1 MGGSVEA
8 AKEGGW
14 LKNFITELGVVPSIK
29 NLIPLF
35 CDNNEE
41 IAQAKEPRSHQK
53 TKHIVRRYHII
64 REIVA
69 RGDVEICKIEGLKIF
84 SKGLS
89 ELLRNSKELNNHLP
103 KPLPIQEGLG
113 LVKICKDEGW
123 RCYNGVP
130 SATICDEEQINTE
143 SRVIVDLTMEK
154 EMESLQ
160 RHTPLAEVPLN
171 QGCLDIF
178 HQVIKDN
185 MNLFRKSIACKQ
197 FLDALNKGQILNYSE
212 EVVRV
217 TREAIKSFEYIDAA
231 TMEGASHSINLRYIL
246 ESQKLSGENFL
257 DWEKNLQIVLD
268 CERKLYTLKT
278 DPPKTPK
285 ANARASEL
293 TSFKKY
299 EDDARDVK
307 CIIMASMTAELQ
319 RLHADMEARPMI
331 HHLRDLLQGHPK
343 NSGIYVIEVNMSDFT
358 SWVMDTGCGSHIC
371 TSMQNLHEV
380 RHLTEGEVQLK
391 VGNGA
396 LVNALAVGTYVLS
409 LPSGLLL
416 HLNNC
421 LFVPPISRNI
431 ISVSCLDKA
440 GFSINVK
447 DKCLSVS
454 RNDIYY
460 ATAKMTNGLYI
471 LDLDATVY
479 NVDVKR
485 SKPNSLN
492 LTYLWHC
499 HLGHINEKRISK
511 LRHSCV
517 LDSFDLESYDVC
529 QSCLLARGGFSY
541 FVTFTDDLSRY
552 GYVYLM
558 KHKSEC
564 FDKYKEFRNE
574 VEKQLGKSIKTLR
587 SDRGGEYLSLEFDDY
602 LKEHG
607 ILSQLTPP
615 ALLTAAHTLN
625 RVPSKAVESTPY
637 ELWRGT
643 KPNLSYLM
651 IWGCD
656 VYVRRL
662 MTSGKLDSKSDRC
675 KFVGYPKETKGY
687 EFYHPTDNKIFVA
700 RHGTFLEK
708 EFLSAISSG
717 RKVDLEEIR
726 EPQEEIS
733 IAVEPERQDL
743 VSRPGQVLPCRS
755 DRMRNPSVRYGFLV
769 SDEGDVLLVD
779 QGKPETYLEAITC
792 PESEQWLNAMKSE
805 MESMYAN
812 QDAFLVYGGEEKLK
826 VIGYTDASFQT
837 DRDDYKSQAGYV
849 FCLNGGAFSWKSSK
863 QDTTADSTTEAEY
876 MAAAEAAKEGVWIKK
891 FISELGVVPSIND
904 PIPLFC
910 DNTGAIA
917 QAKEPRSHHQ
927 KTKHIIRR
935 YHIIREIVYRG
946 DIEICK
952 VETDDNIADPLTKPL
967 GKLKH
972 EGHTRS
978 MGIRPMTD
986 WP

>member
-1 MGGSVEA
+1 MAS
-8 AKEGGW
+8 
-14 LKNFITELGVVPSIK
+14 
-29 NLIPLF
+29 
-35 CDNNEE
+35 NN
-41 IAQAKEPRSHQK
+41 
-53 TKHIVRRYHII
+53 TY
-64 REIVA
+64 
-69 RGDVEICKIEGLKIF
+69 
-84 SKGLS
+84 
-89 ELLRNSKELNNHLP
+89 
-103 KPLPIQEGLG
+103 
-113 LVKICKDEGW
+113 
-123 RCYNGVP
+123 
-130 SATICDEEQINTE
+130 
-143 SRVIVDLTMEK
+143 
-154 EMESLQ
+154 
-160 RHTPLAEVPLN
+160 
-171 QGCLDIF
+171 
-178 HQVIKDN
+178 
-185 MNLFRKSIACKQ
+185 
-197 FLDALNKGQILNYSE
+197 
-212 EVVRV
+212 
-217 TREAIKSFEYIDAA
+217 
-231 TMEGASHSINLRYIL
+231 SHSINLRYIL
-246 ESQKLSGENFL
+246 ENQKLSGENFL
-257 DWEKNLQIVLD
+257 DWEKNLRIVLD
-268 CERKLYTLKT
+268 CERKLYILET

-331 HHLRDLLQGHPK
+331 QRLRDLLQGHPK

-421 LFVPPISRNI
+421 LFVPAISRNI
-431 ISVSCLDKA
+431 ISVSFLDKA

-447 DKCLSVS
+447 DKCLSVF

-499 HLGHINEKRISK
+499 RLGHINKKRISK
-511 LRHSCV
+511 LCHSGV

-529 QSCLLARGGFSY
+529 QSCLLGKMTKAPFTGHGERASDVLGLIHSDVCGPINTEARGGFSY
-541 FVTFTDDLSRY
+541 F
-552 GYVYLM
+552 
-558 KHKSEC
+558 
-564 FDKYKEFRNE
+564 
-574 VEKQLGKSIKTLR
+574 
-587 SDRGGEYLSLEFDDY
+587 
-602 LKEHG
+602 
-607 ILSQLTPP
+607 
-615 ALLTAAHTLN
+615 
-625 RVPSKAVESTPY
+625 
-637 ELWRGT
+637 
-643 KPNLSYLM
+643 
-651 IWGCD
+651 
-656 VYVRRL
+656 
-662 MTSGKLDSKSDRC
+662 
-675 KFVGYPKETKGY
+675 ETKGY
-687 EFYHPTDNKIFVA
+687 EFYHPTNNKIFVA
-700 RHGTFLEK
+700 RNGTFLEK

-733 IAVEPERQDL
+733 TAVEPERQDL
-743 VSRPGQVLPCRS
+743 VSRLARVLPRRS
-755 DRMRNPSVRYGFLV
+755 DRMRNPPVRYGFLV

-779 QGKPETYLEAITC
+779 QGEPETYLEAITC
-792 PESEQWLNAMKSE
+792 LESEQWLNAMKSE
-805 MESMYAN
+805 MESMYTN
-812 QDAFLVYGGEEKLK
+812 QVWTLVDAPEGIKPIGESVIVFLILYVDDILLMGNDVPALTSVKTWLSENFAMKDLGNASYALGIRIYRDRSRKLIGLCQSTYIYKVLNRFSMFNSKKGSLPMIPGTALSKSQSPSTPEQKELMMKVPYASAIGSIMYAMICTRPDVSFALSVTSRYQGNPGEAHWTAVKNILKYLRNTKDAFLVYGGEKELK

-837 DRDDYKSQAGYV
+837 DRDNYKSQAGYV

-891 FISELGVVPSIND
+891 FISELGVVSSIND

-917 QAKEPRSHHQ
+917 QTKEPRSHQ
-927 KTKHIIRR
+927 KTKHIVRR
-935 YHIIREIVYRG
+935 YHIIREIVDRG
-946 DIEICK
+946 DVEICK
-952 VETDDNIADPLTKPL
+952 VGTDDNIADPLTKPL

-972 EGHTRS
+972 EGHTKS
-978 MGIRPMTD
+978 MGIRPMPD